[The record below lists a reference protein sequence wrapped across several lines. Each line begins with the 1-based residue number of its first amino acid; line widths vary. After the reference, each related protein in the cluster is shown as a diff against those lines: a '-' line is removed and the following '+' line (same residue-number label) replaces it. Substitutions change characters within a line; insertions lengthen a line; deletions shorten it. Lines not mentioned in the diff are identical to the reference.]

1 MPALLAAS
9 SALAATGASPALTPT
24 GASPALAPTGA
35 SSLPTR
41 FVLQLG
47 DIVNGD
53 CNDDAVHLRMLRD
66 ALAATRAPYAA
77 ALPFL
82 TVIGNHDYRGSPNG
96 RTIYFEWAEPLL
108 SRELGENVAY
118 PLFSFRIDDDRW
130 IFCDFER
137 VSLFDVAAEIESDPE
152 ARYVFLV
159 THGPFTPC
167 EDGNNWIWR
176 LSAWK
181 GKGGTGRGVPELF
194 EAISRR
200 RAIVLSGHTH
210 YTSFYRNENEFGG
223 YTEFTANSV
232 WKSDDLAHAKPFPGH
247 DRPSAFGTWRMEEV
261 SDANRAAYDADIALF
276 KPGLREYFLGPGA
289 GHFRLEVTDDAVLMH
304 FYPGAATESGRV
316 FDLTP
321 GPLPFRGALLIL
333 K

>member
-9 SALAATGASPALTPT
+9 SALAPT
-24 GASPALAPTGA
+24 GASP
-35 SSLPTR
+35 LPTR

-82 TVIGNHDYRGSPNG
+82 TVLGNHDYRGSPNG

-118 PLFSFRIDDDRW
+118 PLFSFQIDDDRW

-200 RAIVLSGHTH
+200 RVIVLSGHTH

-232 WKSDDLAHAKPFPGH
+232 WKSDDLAHANPFPGH
-247 DRPSAFGTWRMEEV
+247 DRSSAFGTWRMEEV

-289 GHFRLEVTDDAVLMH
+289 GHFRLEVSDDAVLMH
-304 FYPGAATESGRV
+304 FYPGAATEPGRV